1 MNLYSLRVYIVT
13 IFIFTVVLL
22 RYYAMFSTDQ
32 LGAVDLAIDEA
43 QYLFWS
49 QNLNFGYYS
58 KPPFIAWILS
68 LPSTFCNEIG
78 PCLRTIQPIAFL
90 FTTLF
95 SGACTYELT
104 KDIKATALTC
114 ISFIILPLSSFYSQ
128 FATTDA
134 WLLFFWS
141 FSLYC
146 FIKSIKTHK
155 LFWWLILGV
164 SVGFGL
170 LTKYSMIFF
179 IVSSFLFLLI
189 SRQIRFAG
197 PWISLLVI
205 IIVFSPNIF
214 WNFSNDFPTLKHHVE
229 MTTLNNSLLIR
240 PYSFVEFF
248 VGQFLVFSPFIFTLF
263 LFICLHVFTKKRN
276 CFSKSVFLTNNSNKL
291 LKFQLP
297 IIFSLPFFFS
307 ILCLS
312 LIGET
317 ELNWCSPVA
326 ISVCILVCSCLN
338 DKDIFK
344 SIIVQKITTTLFTLS
359 ILFNLLFFLS
369 FTNGPKIVK
378 YLGFQE
384 NPKFNPFLQVK
395 GYKELATTI
404 APIVNQENPI
414 IVSNHRGILA
424 NLSIYFPS
432 ITVKSINEH
441 KTINHH
447 WDLMYRINDDDL
459 NKKLLIILVEENKNY
474 LKSNSIALFKKKFN
488 YIKETKFS
496 NIYLEGKKN
505 KKVISF
511 WASNKKNF
519 NP

>member
-1 MNLYSLRVYIVT
+1 MNLYSFRISSIT
-13 IFIFTVVLL
+13 IFILTVVSL

-78 PCLRTIQPIAFL
+78 PCLRTTQPIAFL

-95 SGACTYELT
+95 SSACTFELT
-104 KDIKATALTC
+104 KNIKATALTC
-114 ISFIILPLSSFYSQ
+114 ISIIILPLSTFYSQ

-146 FIKSIKTHK
+146 FIKSIKTQK
-155 LFWWLILGV
+155 LYWWLILGV
-164 SVGFGL
+164 SVGLGL

-179 IVSSFLFLLI
+179 IISSFLFLLI
-189 SRQIRFAG
+189 SRKIRFAG
-197 PWISLLVI
+197 PWITLIVI

-240 PYSFVEFF
+240 PYSFFEFF
-248 VGQFLVFSPFIFTLF
+248 IGQFLVFSPFIFTLF
-263 LFICLHVFTKKRN
+263 LFICLHVFTKKR
-276 CFSKSVFLTNNSNKL
+276 VFFTESGFFLNNSNKF

-297 IIFSLPFFFS
+297 IIFGLPFFFS

-317 ELNWCSPVA
+317 ELNWSSPVA

-344 SIIVQKITTTLFTLS
+344 SFTAQKITTTLFTLS
-359 ILFNLLFFLS
+359 ILFNIFFFLS
-369 FTNGPKIVK
+369 FINGPKIVE
-378 YLGFQE
+378 YFDVQE
-384 NPKFNPFLQVK
+384 NPKLNPFLQVK

-404 APIVNQENPI
+404 APIVNRENPI

-424 NLSIYFPS
+424 NLSIYLPS
-432 ITVKSINEH
+432 ITVKSINDQ

-447 WDLMYRINDDDL
+447 WDLMYRINNEDFK
-459 NKKLLIILVEENKNY
+459 KKLLVILVDENKNSS
-474 LKSNSIALFKKKFN
+474 KSNNVLLRKKFN
-488 YIKETKFS
+488 YISETSFP
-496 NIYLEGKKN
+496 NIHLEGEKN

-511 WASNKKNF
+511 WASNKENF
-519 NP
+519 